1 MSSKKKDDNVLM
13 GTCTQIVDGNE
24 TIDKML
30 ADSLSIY
37 DQALYFIRQDF
48 FKIPLE
54 ERDICN
60 YEIMSK
66 SKLNALVKNT
76 KAFRDSKLDYNIKQ
90 NAAYQARESFVDW
103 KEAMIEYRRNPT
115 DFTGEPSIPHYM
127 YFNKKYNVIT
137 VDKTRFRFFDIERR
151 VFRLPCTEVEVYVPE
166 YVKIE

>member
-48 FKIPLE
+48 FKTPLE

-66 SKLNALVKNT
+66 SKLEALVKKT
-76 KAFRDSKLDYNIKQ
+76 KAFIDSDLDYNIKQ
-90 NAAYQARESFVDW
+90 HAIYQALESFVDW
-103 KEAMIEYRRNPT
+103 K
-115 DFTGEPSIPHYM
+115 
-127 YFNKKYNVIT
+127 
-137 VDKTRFRFFDIERR
+137 
-151 VFRLPCTEVEVYVPE
+151 RL
-166 YVKIE
+166 